1 MTADVER
8 RSDKVTIT
16 SADGTKLAARCS
28 GHGSPLV
35 LVHGANGDL
44 DTFSLIEDALAQHHT
59 VWVYSRRGRGGSG
72 DGPDYAL
79 EREVED
85 VRAVLAVAGDGA
97 HLVGHSGGAIYS
109 LLAAEEGPLLSSLAL
124 YEPPLHIERLD
135 PSLIDRVQMALDA
148 GDPDVALEILFPAI
162 GVTGTEAS
170 VLRSVESVWQRL
182 RQGVRLAP
190 RELQTGVQAID
201 RLNPLDPPDIPT
213 LYLYGE
219 KTDASVFP
227 TADEVAELLP
237 RAQLHRL
244 PGQRHLAFGF
254 DPTPF
259 AQAIL
264 QFTTGHDR

>member
-1 MTADVER
+1 M
-8 RSDKVTIT
+8 TIT
-16 SADGTKLAARCS
+16 SADGTQLAARCS

-44 DTFSLIEDALAQHHT
+44 NTFALIEDALARHHA

-72 DGPDYAL
+72 DRPGYAL

-109 LLAAEEGPLLSSLAL
+109 LLAADEGTLLSSLVL
-124 YEPPLHIERLD
+124 YEPPLHFERLD
-135 PSLIDRVQMALDA
+135 PSLIDRVQVALDA
-148 GDPDVALEILFPAI
+148 GDPDGALEILFPAI
-162 GVTGTEAS
+162 GVTDTEAY
-170 VLRSVESVWQRL
+170 VLRSVESVWRRL
-182 RQGVRLAP
+182 RQGVRLVP

-201 RLNPLDPPDIPT
+201 RLNPLVPPEIPT

-237 RAQLHRL
+237 RAHLHCL

>member
-1 MTADVER
+1 MAPATRSSVKSKTCERFSPSRATEPILSDTRAAPSTA
-8 RSDKVTIT
+8 SW
-16 SADGTKLAARCS
+16 
-28 GHGSPLV
+28 P
-35 LVHGANGDL
+35 
-44 DTFSLIEDALAQHHT
+44 
-59 VWVYSRRGRGGSG
+59 
-72 DGPDYAL
+72 PM
-79 EREVED
+79 
-85 VRAVLAVAGDGA
+85 RA
-97 HLVGHSGGAIYS
+97 
-109 LLAAEEGPLLSSLAL
+109 PLLSSLVL
-124 YEPPLHIERLD
+124 YEPPLHFERLD
-135 PSLIDRVQMALDA
+135 PSLIDRVQVALDA
-148 GDPDVALEILFPAI
+148 GDPDGALEILFPAI
-162 GVTGTEAS
+162 GVTDTEAY
-170 VLRSVESVWQRL
+170 VLRSVESVWKRL
-182 RQGVRLAP
+182 RQGVRLVP
-190 RELQTGVQAID
+190 RELRTGFQAID